1 MALYVPKYDY
11 RVKDSL
17 PSGNTAKVIRGTELM
32 EEFEDIRDSFTE
44 TQTTLDAFDERITL
58 NTNILAS
65 VKFSGGDSGPR
76 IGQAF
81 NVSRVYHPGGDT
93 NYSHVRIEFEKAIN
107 EDAPITL
114 PDGRVVNPGDFVN
127 VVTPT
132 TTTGVMSLMC
142 ITDMRETYVDF
153 AVRTL
158 NGQDNQTWEAPS
170 TGIGFSYILIDQYNM
185 TGTEPVE

>member
-1 MALYVPKYDY
+1 MAIYTPKYDY

-32 EEFEDIRDSFTE
+32 EEFESISDELIG
-44 TQTTLDAFDERITL
+44 FDQRITV

-65 VKFSGGDSGPR
+65 VKFSGGDSGDR
-76 IGQAF
+76 IGQSF
-81 NVSRVYHPGGDT
+81 NVARVYHPNGDT
-93 NYSHVRIEFEKAIN
+93 RYDHVRIEFEKPIN
-107 EDAPITL
+107 EDAPIIL
-114 PDGRVVNPGDFVN
+114 PDDREVNPGDFVN
-127 VVTPT
+127 VVTPA
-132 TTTGVMSLMC
+132 TTTGVMSMMC

-185 TGTEPVE
+185 TGTEPLE